1 MSKKAQKMMDLR
13 QFQVLG
19 SNFWKFKFKK
29 VNGDLSKKGHSSDL
43 MEGGKMTVLT

>member
-29 VNGDLSKKGHSSDL
+29 VNGDFSKMATPQIK
-43 MEGGKMTVLT
+43 